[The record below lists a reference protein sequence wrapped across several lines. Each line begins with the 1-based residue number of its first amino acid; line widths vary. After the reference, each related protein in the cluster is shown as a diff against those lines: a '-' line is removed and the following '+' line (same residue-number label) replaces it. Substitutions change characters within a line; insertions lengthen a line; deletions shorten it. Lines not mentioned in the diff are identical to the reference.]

1 MHEHL
6 SHHEQAPEKSSD
18 RDFGLV
24 FAAVFLIVAL
34 LPLLHGHGTRFWAV
48 GVSLIFGA
56 IALAIPAVLA
66 PLNRLWTA
74 FGQLLHRIISPVAL
88 GILFYGVVTLTGLL
102 MRLFGKDLLRLRFD
116 RNAPSYWI
124 QRTPPG
130 PSAESL
136 KNQF

>member
-1 MHEHL
+1 MHEDL
-6 SHHEQAPEKSSD
+6 SHHEQTPEGSSD
-18 RDFGLV
+18 RNFGLV

-34 LPLLHGHGTRFWAV
+34 LPLWHGHGTRLWAV
-48 GVSLIFGA
+48 GVSLTFGV
-56 IALAIPAVLA
+56 IALAIPAVLG

-74 FGQLLHRIISPVAL
+74 FGQLLHRITSPVAL
-88 GILFYGVVTLTGLL
+88 AILFYGVVTPTGLL

-130 PSAESL
+130 PGAESL
-136 KNQF
+136 KDQF